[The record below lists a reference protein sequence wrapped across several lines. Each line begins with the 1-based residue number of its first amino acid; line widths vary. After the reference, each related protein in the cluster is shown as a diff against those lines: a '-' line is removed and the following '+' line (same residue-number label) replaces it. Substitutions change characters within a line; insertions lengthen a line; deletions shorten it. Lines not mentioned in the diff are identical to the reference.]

1 MLKKTITYT
10 NFLDEEVTS
19 DFYFNVSK
27 AELVDIQIGTAGTYS
42 ERLKLLINEK
52 DMRKL
57 LDVLK
62 TFVKDSYGVRTPD
75 GRGFIKS
82 EEAWNNF
89 QGSGAYDVLF
99 LEFFSDTQNAT
110 DFVNGI
116 MPQALV
122 EQARKSATTN
132 GFRPGAE
139 TLPKSRRDALNAE
152 HVALTE
158 PVVTDEAKVLDVL
171 TQADRE
177 ELQMLRNQQNQ
188 QGQQ

>member
-19 DFYFNVSK
+19 DFYFNISK
-27 AELVDIQIGTAGTYS
+27 AELVDIQIGTAGSFS
-42 ERLKLLINEK
+42 ERLKTLINEK

-99 LEFFSDTQNAT
+99 LEFFSDTNNAT

-116 MPQALV
+116 MPQGLV
-122 EQARKSATTN
+122 EKAAEAQTN
-132 GFRPGAE
+132 GFRPGTE

-152 HVALTE
+152 HVASTE
-158 PVVTDEAKVLDVL
+158 PVMTASDAEELAALRAMRAGDTPL
-171 TQADRE
+171 TQ
-177 ELQMLRNQQNQ
+177 
-188 QGQQ
+188 